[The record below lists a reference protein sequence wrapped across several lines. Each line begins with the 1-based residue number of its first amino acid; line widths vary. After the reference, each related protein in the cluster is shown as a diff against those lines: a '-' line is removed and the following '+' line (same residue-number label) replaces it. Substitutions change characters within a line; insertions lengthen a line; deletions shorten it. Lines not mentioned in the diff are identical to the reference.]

1 MPCEK
6 EAARGVARTV
16 TSRRFRYL
24 IVFVVVAVVLGS
36 VLLWRPSDF
45 GQPVKATFD
54 GERAYRDVLA
64 QMEFGPRITG
74 TEGNREAADYI
85 AEQLRQAGWSVEFQ
99 DLMYRGAQVRNV
111 IGRANTGKGSII
123 ILGAHYDTRR
133 WADQDPAHPRDPV
146 PGANDGASGV
156 AVLLE
161 LARALNL
168 RQVRHEIWLA
178 FFDAED
184 DGGIDGWDWIVGS
197 TYMAQSL
204 TVQPE
209 AMILVDMV
217 GDADQQIYFDGNSDR
232 TLSEKVWA
240 AAAQLGYSDHFIP
253 QVRYAMIDDH
263 TPFLRREIP
272 AIDIIDFDYPY
283 WHTVN
288 DTADK
293 VSPDSLER
301 VGRTL
306 QVLLET
312 SE

>member
-1 MPCEK
+1 L
-6 EAARGVARTV
+6 R
-16 TSRRFRYL
+16 L
-24 IVFVVVAVVLGS
+24 LAVVLVVLAVGS
-36 VLLWRPSDF
+36 VLIWRLNSFSSPT
-45 GQPVKATFD
+45 QATFE
-54 GERAYRDVLA
+54 GKRAYDHVTA
-64 QMEFGPRITG
+64 QMDFGPRITG
-74 TEGNREAADYI
+74 TEGNRKTGDYI
-85 AEQLRQAGWSVEFQ
+85 AEQLRTYGWSVEFQ
-99 DLMYRGAQVRNV
+99 TFTYRDTPVRNV
-111 IGRANTGKGSII
+111 IGRANVGKGPII

-133 WADQDPAHPRDPV
+133 WADQDPAHSRDPV

-161 LARALNL
+161 LARVLDL
-168 RQVRHEIWLA
+168 HQVRHEIWLA

-184 DGGIDGWDWIVGS
+184 NGGIDGWSWIVGS
-197 TYMAQSL
+197 THMAQSL

-217 GDADQQIYFDGNSDR
+217 GDAGQRIYFDGNSDLA
-232 TLSEKVWA
+232 LSQRIWKI
-240 AAAQLGYSDHFIP
+240 AAQLEYGDHFIP
-253 QVRYAMIDDH
+253 QVRWLMIDDH
-263 TPFLRREIP
+263 TPFAQRGVP

-283 WHTVN
+283 WHTVA

-306 QVLLET
+306 QVFLET